1 MSGELEAIVTAIPGP
16 RSRALADDLALSE
29 TRGVTYLADDYPVFW
44 ESGAGALVR
53 DVDGN
58 TFIDCTAAFG
68 VATTGHANPAV
79 ARALAEQ
86 AARLPHGM
94 GDVHPTEVKTRLL
107 QKLAALVPV
116 DDGRTFL
123 CSSGAES
130 VEFALKTA
138 MLVTGEPNVLAF
150 SGGYHGL
157 SYGTLE
163 VCGIPKF
170 RRPWNAQLRSG
181 TTFVRFPDP
190 REPKSAERALDAV
203 RKALRKDRS
212 IGAVIVEPIQGRA
225 GVIVPP
231 EGFLRALRAV
241 CSETATVFVLD
252 EIYTGFGRTGT
263 YFACDREG
271 VRPDIVCVGKALS
284 GGFPISAAVASREV
298 ADSWA
303 ASEGE
308 ALHTSTYLGNPMGCA
323 AALAN
328 LAEIERLDVVRLAR
342 DREPQI
348 AERLH
353 EIQRRAPVRIVDTR
367 GRGMLW
373 AIEFNDAA
381 TANAHVVRA
390 LARGLILL
398 QSGLRG
404 ESITFA
410 PPPVIE
416 DDQLERA
423 FDLFESAVRDAVPV

>member
-1 MSGELEAIVTAIPGP
+1 MTDTLESIVTAIPGP
-16 RSRALADDLALSE
+16 RSRALANELARGES
-29 TRGVTYLADDYPVFW
+29 RGVTYLADDYPVFW
-44 ESGAGALVR
+44 ESGDGARVR

-58 TFIDCTAAFG
+58 TYIDCTAAFG

-79 ARALAEQ
+79 ARAIAAQ

-94 GDVHPTEVKTRLL
+94 GDVHPTELKTRLL
-107 QKLAALVPV
+107 GRLAALAPV
-116 DDGRTFL
+116 DDARTFL

-138 MLVTGEPNVLAF
+138 MLVTGEKNVLAF
-150 SGGYHGL
+150 GGAYHGL

-170 RRPWNAQLRSG
+170 RKPWNDQLRAG

-190 REPKSAERALDAV
+190 RIPKSAERSLDAV
-203 RKALRKDRS
+203 RKALRKDRT
-212 IGAVIVEPIQGRA
+212 IGAVIVEPVQGRA

-231 EGFLRALRAV
+231 DGFLRGLRAL
-241 CSETATVFVLD
+241 CSERDTVFVLD

-263 YFACDREG
+263 MFACDRDA
-271 VRPDIVCVGKALS
+271 VRPDILCVGKAMA
-284 GGFPISAAVASREV
+284 GGFPISAAIATRAV
-298 ADSWA
+298 ADAWRP
-303 ASEGE
+303 SEGE

-328 LAEIERLDVVRLAR
+328 LDEIARLDVPRLAR
-342 DREPQI
+342 EREPAI
-348 AERLH
+348 ADRLH
-353 EIQRRAPVRIVDTR
+353 DMQRRNPLIADTR

-373 AIEFNDAA
+373 AIEFKDGAA
-381 TANAHVVRA
+381 ANACVVRA

-398 QSGLRG
+398 QSGLQG

-410 PPPVIE
+410 PAPVITDE
-416 DDQLERA
+416 QLERA
-423 FDLFESAVRDAVPV
+423 FDLFESAALEAVAA

>member
-1 MSGELEAIVTAIPGP
+1 MSGLESIVTAIPGP
-16 RSRALADDLALSE
+16 RSLALAATLARSE
-29 TRGVTYLADDYPVFW
+29 SRGVTYLADDFPVFW
-44 ESGAGALVR
+44 ESGSGALVR

-58 TFIDCTAAFG
+58 TYIDCTAAFG

-79 ARALAEQ
+79 ARAIAEQ

-94 GDVHPTEVKTRLL
+94 GDVHPTAEKARLL
-107 QKLAALVPV
+107 ERLAQIAPV
-116 DDGRTFL
+116 DDARTFL
-123 CSSGAES
+123 CSTGAES

-138 MLVTGEPNVLAF
+138 ALVTGDPNVLAF
-150 SGGYHGL
+150 AGAYHGL

-170 RRPWNAQLRSG
+170 RKPWNEQLRAA

-190 REPKSAERALDAV
+190 REPKSDERILDIV
-203 RKALRKDRS
+203 RKTLRKDRK
-212 IGAVIVEPIQGRA
+212 IGALIVEPIQGRA

-231 EGFLRALRAV
+231 EGFLRGLRAA
-241 CSETATVFVLD
+241 CSETDTVLILD

-263 YFACDREG
+263 MFACEREG
-271 VRPDIVCVGKALS
+271 VRPDVLCVGKALS
-284 GGFPISAAVASREV
+284 GGFPISAAIASKEV
-298 ADSWA
+298 ADAWEPSD
-303 ASEGE
+303 GE
-308 ALHTSTYLGNPMGCA
+308 ALHTSTFLGNPMGCA

-328 LAEIERLDVVRLAR
+328 LEEIERLDVPRVAR
-342 DREPQI
+342 DRETTI

-353 EIQRRAPVRIVDTR
+353 AIRMRNVHVTDVR

-373 AIEFNDAA
+373 AIEFKDGAV
-381 TANAHVVRA
+381 ANACVVRA

-416 DDQLERA
+416 DAQLERA
-423 FDLFESAVRDAVPV
+423 FHLFESAVREAVAA

>member
-1 MSGELEAIVTAIPGP
+1 MSGLESIVTAIPGP
-16 RSRALADDLALSE
+16 RSLALAATLARSE
-29 TRGVTYLADDYPVFW
+29 SRGVTYLAEDFPVFW
-44 ESGAGALVR
+44 ESGSGALVR

-58 TFIDCTAAFG
+58 TYIDCTAAFG

-79 ARALAEQ
+79 ARAIAEQ

-94 GDVHPTEVKTRLL
+94 GDVHPTAEKARLL
-107 QKLAALVPV
+107 ERLAQIAPV
-116 DDGRTFL
+116 DDARTFL
-123 CSSGAES
+123 CSTGAES

-138 MLVTGEPNVLAF
+138 ALVTGDPNVLAF
-150 SGGYHGL
+150 AGAYHGL

-170 RRPWNAQLRSG
+170 RKPWNEQLRAA

-190 REPKSAERALDAV
+190 REPKSDERILDTV
-203 RKALRKDRS
+203 RKTLRKDRK
-212 IGAVIVEPIQGRA
+212 IGALIVEPIQGRA

-231 EGFLRALRAV
+231 EGFLRGLRAA
-241 CSETATVFVLD
+241 CSETDTVLILD

-263 YFACDREG
+263 MFACEREG
-271 VRPDIVCVGKALS
+271 VRPDVLCVGKALS
-284 GGFPISAAVASREV
+284 GGFPISAAIASKEV
-298 ADSWA
+298 ADAWE
-303 ASEGE
+303 ASDGE
-308 ALHTSTYLGNPMGCA
+308 ALHTSTFLGNPMGCA

-328 LAEIERLDVVRLAR
+328 LDEIERLDVPRIAR
-342 DREPQI
+342 DREATI

-353 EIQRRAPVRIVDTR
+353 AIRMRNVHVTDVR

-373 AIEFNDAA
+373 AIEFKDGAI
-381 TANAHVVRA
+381 ANACVVRA

-416 DDQLERA
+416 DAQLERA
-423 FDLFESAVRDAVPV
+423 FHLFEAAVREAVAA

>member
-1 MSGELEAIVTAIPGP
+1 MSGLESIVTAIPGP
-16 RSRALADDLALSE
+16 RSLALAATLARSE
-29 TRGVTYLADDYPVFW
+29 SRGVTYLADDFPVFW
-44 ESGAGALVR
+44 ESGSGALVR

-58 TFIDCTAAFG
+58 TYIDCTAAFG

-79 ARALAEQ
+79 ARAIAEQ

-94 GDVHPTEVKTRLL
+94 GDVHPTAEKARLL
-107 QKLAALVPV
+107 ERLAQIAPV
-116 DDGRTFL
+116 DDARTFL
-123 CSSGAES
+123 CSTGAES

-138 MLVTGEPNVLAF
+138 ALVTGDPNVLAF
-150 SGGYHGL
+150 AGAYHGL

-170 RRPWNAQLRSG
+170 RKPWNEQLRAA

-190 REPKSAERALDAV
+190 REPKSDERILDIV
-203 RKALRKDRS
+203 RKTLRKDRK
-212 IGAVIVEPIQGRA
+212 IGALIVEPIQGRA

-231 EGFLRALRAV
+231 EGFLRGLRAA
-241 CSETATVFVLD
+241 CSETDTVLILD

-263 YFACDREG
+263 MFACEREG
-271 VRPDIVCVGKALS
+271 VRPDVLCVGKALS
-284 GGFPISAAVASREV
+284 GGFPISAAIASKEV
-298 ADSWA
+298 ADAWEPSD
-303 ASEGE
+303 GE
-308 ALHTSTYLGNPMGCA
+308 ALHTSTFLGNPMGCA

-328 LAEIERLDVVRLAR
+328 LEEIERLDVPRVAR
-342 DREPQI
+342 DRETTI

-353 EIQRRAPVRIVDTR
+353 AIRMRNVHVTDVR

-373 AIEFNDAA
+373 AIEFKDGAV
-381 TANAHVVRA
+381 ANACVVSA

-416 DDQLERA
+416 DAQLERA
-423 FDLFESAVRDAVPV
+423 FHLFESAVREAVAA

>member
-1 MSGELEAIVTAIPGP
+1 MSGLESIVTAIPGP
-16 RSRALADDLALSE
+16 RSLALAATLARSE
-29 TRGVTYLADDYPVFW
+29 SRGVTYLADDFPVFW
-44 ESGAGALVR
+44 ESGSGALVR

-58 TFIDCTAAFG
+58 TYIDCTAAFG

-79 ARALAEQ
+79 ARAIAEQ

-94 GDVHPTEVKTRLL
+94 GDVHPTAEKARLL
-107 QKLAALVPV
+107 ERLAQIAPV
-116 DDGRTFL
+116 DDARTFL
-123 CSSGAES
+123 CSTGAES

-138 MLVTGEPNVLAF
+138 ALVTGEPNVLAF
-150 SGGYHGL
+150 AGAYHGL
-157 SYGTLE
+157 SYGALE

-170 RRPWNAQLRSG
+170 RKPWNAQLRAA

-190 REPKSAERALDAV
+190 REPKSDERILDIV
-203 RKALRKDRS
+203 RKTLRKDRK
-212 IGAVIVEPIQGRA
+212 IGALIVEPIQGRA

-231 EGFLRALRAV
+231 EGFLRGLRAA
-241 CSETATVFVLD
+241 CSETDTVLILD

-263 YFACDREG
+263 MFACEREG
-271 VRPDIVCVGKALS
+271 VRPDVLCVGKALS
-284 GGFPISAAVASREV
+284 GGFPISAAIASKEV
-298 ADSWA
+298 ADAWEPSD
-303 ASEGE
+303 GE
-308 ALHTSTYLGNPMGCA
+308 ALHTSTFLGNPMGCA

-328 LAEIERLDVVRLAR
+328 LEEIERLDVPRVAR
-342 DREPQI
+342 DRETQI

-353 EIQRRAPVRIVDTR
+353 AIRMRNVHVTDVR

-373 AIEFNDAA
+373 AIEFKDGAV
-381 TANAHVVRA
+381 ANACVVRA

-416 DDQLERA
+416 DAQLERA
-423 FDLFESAVRDAVPV
+423 FHLFESAVREAVAA